1 MRNLIFLLLSP
12 ISIFSYAQDSII
24 ENKQDTATTK
34 PLDKIKKEWSVDFSG
49 FIQADVIIDNKKA
62 VYIDGYYP
70 SYLESNKV
78 DYNSYITMRQT
89 QLGLGITNNSTGI
102 RGFVQIDFIGPD
114 NKTQPRLRKIFIT
127 YKNWKI
133 GQDWSTV
140 DDLNTWPN
148 ILDFNGPNAAA
159 FGRRMMIQYSKQINE
174 RNSFQVAL
182 EDPAIPSV
190 SLPEDGLWKSK
201 SLYPNLVGTYK
212 YGSHSYV
219 RAAGIISPITYQE
232 RRTAEDDFKTNT
244 TIGYGINLTSNIYT
258 DQLSNFKFGAFAG
271 NGVSTRV
278 VAFSGDGYD
287 GIVDSKTN
295 NSLKK
300 LPVLSLLGAYEY
312 WWNKK
317 WSSVLFYSFSTVGK
331 KEYMDGDSSK
341 NLKSVQHGGF
351 NTMYQPTSY
360 FKTGMD
366 FTYGFVDRYDG
377 KRSEQARLQLSAVF
391 MF

>member
-1 MRNLIFLLLSP
+1 MLKQNTLLWKIKQNIFMRNLIFLLLSS
-12 ISIFSYAQDSII
+12 ISVLSYAQDSII
-24 ENKQDTATTK
+24 ENRQDTATTK
-34 PLDKIKKEWSVDFSG
+34 PLAKLKKEWSVDFSG

-62 VYIDGYYP
+62 VYIDGFYP
-70 SYLESNKV
+70 SYLESNKT

-159 FGRRMMIQYSKQINE
+159 FGRRMMIQYAKQINDKNRFE
-174 RNSFQVAL
+174 VAL

-190 SLPEDGLWKSK
+190 SLPDDGKWKSK

-212 YGSHSYV
+212 YGRHSYV

-278 VAFSGDGYD
+278 VAF
-287 GIVDSKTN
+287 T
-295 NSLKK
+295 
-300 LPVLSLLGAYEY
+300 AY
-312 WWNKK
+312 
-317 WSSVLFYSFSTVGK
+317 SD
-331 KEYMDGDSSK
+331 MK
-341 NLKSVQHGGF
+341 NCCS
-351 NTMYQPTSY
+351 
-360 FKTGMD
+360 
-366 FTYGFVDRYDG
+366 
-377 KRSEQARLQLSAVF
+377 
-391 MF
+391 

>member
-1 MRNLIFLLLSP
+1 MKNLTILLLSL
-12 ISIFSYAQDSII
+12 FSTLSFAQDAFIEEEEII
-24 ENKQDTATTK
+24 AEPIAK
-34 PLDKIKKEWSVDFSG
+34 PEKSWSVDFSG
-49 FIQADVIIDNKKA
+49 FVQADVIIDNKKA
-62 VYIDGYYP
+62 VYVDGFYP
-70 SYLESNKV
+70 SYLESNKT
-78 DYNSYITMRQT
+78 DYNSYISMRQT
-89 QLGLGITNNSTGI
+89 QLGLGITNNETGI

-127 YKNWKI
+127 YKNWKV

-148 ILDFNGPNAAA
+148 ILDFNGPNANA
-159 FGRRMMIQYSKQINE
+159 FGRRMMIQYAKQINDKNRFE
-174 RNSFQVAL
+174 VAL

-232 RRTAEDDFKTNT
+232 RRTTEDDFKTNT
-244 TIGYGINLTSNIYT
+244 TIGYGLNLTSNIYT
-258 DQLSNFKFGAFAG
+258 DQLSNFKLGAFAG

-312 WWNKK
+312 WWSKK

-360 FKTGMD
+360 FKTGVD
-366 FTYGFVDRYDG
+366 FTYGFVDRYNG
-377 KRSEQARLQLSAVF
+377 KRSEQARLQFSAVY